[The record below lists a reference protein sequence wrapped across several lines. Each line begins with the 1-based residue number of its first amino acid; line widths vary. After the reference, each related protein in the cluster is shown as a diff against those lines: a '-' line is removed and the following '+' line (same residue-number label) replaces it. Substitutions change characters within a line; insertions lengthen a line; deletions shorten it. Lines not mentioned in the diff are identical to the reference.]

1 MKRLLLTLIVSIAFC
16 GSAFAQA
23 YESYYPEFNTH
34 AFEMQGAF
42 SAGIMIDGE
51 FISCETPGWDALEVA
66 AFVGDEIRARNMYLN
81 DELVLEFGDPYP
93 IIIGAAIY
101 YTTPGEEV
109 TFKMYDHLKGIEYT
123 AYTIV
128 MYDGSDYGDV
138 IHTGEE
144 HWEGY
149 DWFEDGLFLSFTS
162 PETPGIPF
170 EVTGYVDENSK
181 TNYYLIS
188 SPIGEVSPTEVE
200 NMINDE
206 GTFDLYAFDQYP
218 GDENE
223 WRNFK
228 DGGFE
233 IMEVGKG
240 YLYASQEDV
249 TLMFYGTAYTGDV
262 TVDLTYEADSRFA
275 GWNLVGNPYN
285 ETATIDRENFYVM
298 NLDGDEIIPAE
309 TTEIEPMQGLFV
321 IAQGE
326 GETVTF
332 NTESSKKSSRIALNL
347 SNGRSVIDRVA
358 VCMGYGDRLP
368 KLQLNPNHTKL
379 YMPVD
384 GTDYAVVY
392 ANEMGEMPVN
402 FKAEKNGAYT
412 ITLAPTDVD
421 LCYLHLID
429 NITGNDVDML
439 KTQSYTFNANI
450 TDYASR
456 FKLVFATGNSSNSD
470 NFAFYSDGD
479 LVINNEGAAVLQV
492 VDVLGR
498 IISTQNIN
506 GSQRVS
512 FTGNG
517 VYMIQLVQG
526 DNVKTQKIVVE

>member
-1 MKRLLLTLIVSIAFC
+1 MKKLFLTLIVSFALCSSI
-16 GSAFAQA
+16 FAQ
-23 YESYYPEFNTH
+23 YPTH
-34 AFEMQGAF
+34 WPDFVNIWEDQSGLCAAI
-42 SAGIMIDGE
+42 SIDGKVYTVE
-51 FISCETPGWDALEVA
+51 DEGWDALEVA
-66 AFVGDEIRARNMYLN
+66 FFVGN
-81 DELVLEFGDPYP
+81 ELRGNNNFLDRDNVDWYGDPYP
-93 IIIGAAIY
+93 ILPGKAIRF
-101 YTTPGEEV
+101 TEAGEEV
-109 TFKMYDHLKGIEYT
+109 SFKLFDHTTGIEYDICSAT
-123 AYTIV
+123 YFGEPIQ
-128 MYDGSDYGDV
+128 
-138 IHTGEE
+138 ILTGTDHLEA
-144 HWEGY
+144 WEVEPY
-149 DWFEDGLFLSFTS
+149 EPIILNFTS

-188 SPIGEVSPTEVE
+188 SPIGEVSPNQVE

-228 DGGFE
+228 DGGFDTLK
-233 IMEVGKG
+233 VGKG

-249 TLMFYGTAYTGDV
+249 TLMFYGTAYTGEG
-262 TVDLTYEADSRFA
+262 TVELTYEADSRFA

-298 NLDGDEIIPAE
+298 NTDGDEIIPAE
-309 TTEIEPMQGLFV
+309 APEIEPMQGLFV